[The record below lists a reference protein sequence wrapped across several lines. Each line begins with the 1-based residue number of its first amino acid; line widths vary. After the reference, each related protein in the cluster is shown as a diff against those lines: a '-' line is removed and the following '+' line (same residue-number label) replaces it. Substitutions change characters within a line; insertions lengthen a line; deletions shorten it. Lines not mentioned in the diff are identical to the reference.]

1 MKLSNIMSAAGRNLS
16 IAKLKIVK
24 RSPELLLIAG
34 IAGGVTSAVMAC
46 KATTKVSEI
55 LDSTS
60 EAVNTIHQVEENPP
74 TGSGY
79 THEDAQKDLFI
90 TYMQTG
96 AKLAKLYGPSLVV
109 GGLSVAAILA
119 SNNILRKRNVALA
132 AAFSTVSKSFE
143 EYRGRVI
150 EKYGKE
156 ADNQLR
162 MGVHEEVVQE
172 IVSDDMGNEKQISK
186 TVKVANPLG
195 SPYAKLFDESN
206 PNWEKNPEYSLM
218 FLKSRQQFA
227 NDKLR
232 SQGYLF
238 LNDVLDSLSIP
249 RCKEGQIVGWVY
261 KGGEGDDFVD
271 FGLNED
277 TDDEWVRYFME
288 GDERSVWLDFNVQG
302 NILDLI

>member
-1 MKLSNIMSAAGRNLS
+1 MKLSNIMSAAGRNIS
-16 IAKLKIVK
+16 IAKLKISK
-24 RSPELLLIAG
+24 HSPELLLIAG
-34 IAGGVTSAVMAC
+34 IAGGITSAVMAC

-74 TGSGY
+74 MGSEY
-79 THEDAQKDLFI
+79 THEDAKKDLFI

-96 AKLAKLYGPSLVV
+96 VKLAKLYGPSLVV

-150 EKYGKE
+150 EKYGK
-156 ADNQLR
+156 DVDKQLR

-172 IVSDDMGNEKQISK
+172 TVTDDMGSEKQVSK
-186 TVKVANPLG
+186 TIKVANPLG
-195 SPYAKLFDESN
+195 SPYARLFDETN
-206 PNWEKNPEYSLM
+206 PNWERNPDYGMM

-238 LNDVLDSLSIP
+238 LNDVLDSLGID
-249 RCKEGQIVGWVY
+249 RCKEGQIVGWVST
-261 KGGEGDDFVD
+261 GDEGDNYVD

-277 TDDEWVRYFME
+277 NEWVKDFMD
-288 GDERSVWLDFNVQG
+288 GDEPSVWLDFNVQG

>member
-1 MKLSNIMSAAGRNLS
+1 MKLSNIMSVAGRNLS
-16 IAKLKIVK
+16 VAKLKISK
-24 RSPELLLIAG
+24 HSPELLLIAG
-34 IAGGVTSAVMAC
+34 IAGGVASAVMAC

-74 TGSGY
+74 MGSDY
-79 THEDAQKDLFI
+79 SHEDAQKDLFI
-90 TYMQTG
+90 TYAQTG
-96 AKLAKLYGPSLVV
+96 VKLVKLYGPSLVV

-143 EYRGRVI
+143 EYRGRVV
-150 EKYGKE
+150 EKYGKDV
-156 ADNQLR
+156 DNQLR
-162 MGVHEEVVQE
+162 MGTHEEVVQE
-172 IVSDDMGNEKQISK
+172 TVTDDMGNEKQVSK
-186 TVKVANPLG
+186 TVKVTNPLG
-195 SPYAKLFDESN
+195 SPYAKLFDECN
-206 PNWEKNPEYSLM
+206 PNWEKNPDYSLM

-238 LNDVLDSLSIP
+238 LNDVLDSLGIP
-249 RCKEGQIVGWVY
+249 RCKEGQIVGWVF
-261 KGGEGDDFVD
+261 KGDEGDNFVD

-277 TDDEWVRYFME
+277 NEWVQDFMN
-288 GDERSVWLDFNVQG
+288 GDEPSVWLDFNVQG

>member
-24 RSPELLLIAG
+24 HSPELLLIAG

-60 EAVNTIHQVEENPP
+60 EAVNTIHQVEGNPP
-74 TGSGY
+74 MGSDY

-172 IVSDDMGNEKQISK
+172 TVTDDMGNEKQISK